1 MKINKTPEI
10 AIAVFAVTLIVGF
23 LIFNYFIDEE
33 SEATEIFNLP
43 KESVSV
49 DKQPTKYKRFDVK
62 VKLTKYQLQKM
73 LQILEEKNGYFD
85 EANNGY
91 IPALPQDYMTFRS
104 VARGVSDEYE
114 ISSTQL
120 SRYTGEKRVEEPI
133 LNNKNSVSPN

>member
-1 MKINKTPEI
+1 MRINKTPEI

-23 LIFNYFIDEE
+23 FIFNYFIDKE

-49 DKQPTKYKRFDVK
+49 DKQPTKYKRFDVR

-73 LQILEEKNGYFD
+73 LQLLEEKNGYYD
-85 EANNGY
+85 EVSNGY

-104 VARGVSDEYE
+104 VARGVSKEYE

-120 SRYTGEKRVEEPI
+120 SKYTGKKRVEEPI

>member
-1 MKINKTPEI
+1 MRISKTPEI
-10 AIAVFAVTLIVGF
+10 AIVAFIFVLAVGF

-33 SEATEIFNLP
+33 SEATEIFNLS

-85 EANNGY
+85 ELNGGY

-104 VARGVSDEYE
+104 VAKGVSDVYE

-120 SRYTGEKRVEEPI
+120 SRYTGNIRMEEPVI
-133 LNNKNSVSPN
+133 KDENK

>member
-10 AIAVFAVTLIVGF
+10 AIVAFIFVLAVGF

-33 SEATEIFNLP
+33 SEATEIFNLS

-49 DKQPTKYKRFDVK
+49 EKQPTKYKRFDVK

-85 EANNGY
+85 ELNGGY

-104 VARGVSDEYE
+104 VARGVSDVYE

-120 SRYTGEKRVEEPI
+120 SRYTGNIRIEEPVI
-133 LNNKNSVSPN
+133 KDENK

>member
-33 SEATEIFNLP
+33 SEATEIFNLS

-85 EANNGY
+85 ELNGGY

-104 VARGVSDEYE
+104 VARGVSDVYE

-120 SRYTGEKRVEEPI
+120 SRYTGNIRIEEPVI
-133 LNNKNSVSPN
+133 EDENK

>member
-1 MKINKTPEI
+1 MRISKTPEI
-10 AIAVFAVTLIVGF
+10 AIVAFIFVLAVGF
-23 LIFNYFIDEE
+23 LIFNYFIDKE

-43 KESVSV
+43 EESVSV

-85 EANNGY
+85 ELNGGY

-104 VARGVSDEYE
+104 VARGVSDVYE

-120 SRYTGEKRVEEPI
+120 SRYTGNIRIEEPVI
-133 LNNKNSVSPN
+133 KDENK

>member
-1 MKINKTPEI
+1 MRISKTPEI
-10 AIAVFAVTLIVGF
+10 AIVAFIFVLAVGF

-33 SEATEIFNLP
+33 SEATEIFNLS

-85 EANNGY
+85 ELNGGY

-104 VARGVSDEYE
+104 VARGVSDVYE

-120 SRYTGEKRVEEPI
+120 SRYTGNIRIEEPVI
-133 LNNKNSVSPN
+133 EDENK

>member
-1 MKINKTPEI
+1 MRISKTPEI
-10 AIAVFAVTLIVGF
+10 AIVAFIFVLAVGF

-62 VKLTKYQLQKM
+62 VRLTKYQLQKM

-85 EANNGY
+85 ELNGGY

-104 VARGVSDEYE
+104 VAKGVSDVYE

-120 SRYTGEKRVEEPI
+120 SRYTGNIRIEEPVI
-133 LNNKNSVSPN
+133 EDENK

>member
-1 MKINKTPEI
+1 MRISKTPEI
-10 AIAVFAVTLIVGF
+10 AIVAFIFVLAVGF

-33 SEATEIFNLP
+33 SEATEIFNLS

-49 DKQPTKYKRFDVK
+49 EKQPTKYKRFDVK

-85 EANNGY
+85 ELNGGY

-104 VARGVSDEYE
+104 VARGVSDIYE

-120 SRYTGEKRVEEPI
+120 SRYTGNIRIEEPVI
-133 LNNKNSVSPN
+133 EDENK

>member
-1 MKINKTPEI
+1 MMRISKTPEI
-10 AIAVFAVTLIVGF
+10 AIVAFIFVLAVGF
-23 LIFNYFIDEE
+23 LIFNYFIDKE

-43 KESVSV
+43 EESVSV

-85 EANNGY
+85 ELNGGY

-104 VARGVSDEYE
+104 VARGVSDVYE

-120 SRYTGEKRVEEPI
+120 SRYTGNIRIEEPVI
-133 LNNKNSVSPN
+133 KDENK

>member
-1 MKINKTPEI
+1 MRISKTPEI
-10 AIAVFAVTLIVGF
+10 AIVAFIFVLAVGF

-33 SEATEIFNLP
+33 SEATEIFNLS

-49 DKQPTKYKRFDVK
+49 EKQPTKYKRFDVK

-85 EANNGY
+85 ELNGGY

-104 VARGVSDEYE
+104 VARGVSDVYE

-120 SRYTGEKRVEEPI
+120 SRYTGNIRIEEPVI
-133 LNNKNSVSPN
+133 EDENK

>member
-1 MKINKTPEI
+1 MRISKTPEI
-10 AIAVFAVTLIVGF
+10 AIVAFIFVLAVGF

-33 SEATEIFNLP
+33 SEATEIFNLS

-62 VKLTKYQLQKM
+62 VRLTKYQLQKM

-85 EANNGY
+85 ELNGGY

-104 VARGVSDEYE
+104 VARGVSDVYE

-120 SRYTGEKRVEEPI
+120 SRYTGNIRIEEPVI
-133 LNNKNSVSPN
+133 EDENK

>member
-10 AIAVFAVTLIVGF
+10 AIVAFIFVLAVGF

-33 SEATEIFNLP
+33 SEATEIFNLS

-85 EANNGY
+85 ELNGGY

-104 VARGVSDEYE
+104 VARGVSDVYE

-120 SRYTGEKRVEEPI
+120 SRYTGNIRIEEPVI
-133 LNNKNSVSPN
+133 EDENK

>member
-1 MKINKTPEI
+1 MRISKTPEI
-10 AIAVFAVTLIVGF
+10 AIVAFIFVLAVGF
-23 LIFNYFIDEE
+23 LIFNYFIDKE

-43 KESVSV
+43 EESISV

-85 EANNGY
+85 ELNGGY

-104 VARGVSDEYE
+104 VARGVSDVYE

-120 SRYTGEKRVEEPI
+120 SRYTGNIRIEEPVI
-133 LNNKNSVSPN
+133 EDENK

>member
-1 MKINKTPEI
+1 MRISKTPEI
-10 AIAVFAVTLIVGF
+10 AIVAFIFVLAVGF

-33 SEATEIFNLP
+33 SEATEIFNLS

-85 EANNGY
+85 ELNGGY

-104 VARGVSDEYE
+104 VAKGVSDVYE

-120 SRYTGEKRVEEPI
+120 SRYTGNIRIEEPVI
-133 LNNKNSVSPN
+133 EDENK

>member
-1 MKINKTPEI
+1 MRISKTPEI
-10 AIAVFAVTLIVGF
+10 AIVAFIFVLAVGF
-23 LIFNYFIDEE
+23 LIFNYFIDKE

-43 KESVSV
+43 EESISV

-85 EANNGY
+85 ELNGGY

-104 VARGVSDEYE
+104 VARGVSDVYE

-120 SRYTGEKRVEEPI
+120 SRYTGNIRIEEPVI
-133 LNNKNSVSPN
+133 KDENK

>member
-1 MKINKTPEI
+1 MRISKTPEI
-10 AIAVFAVTLIVGF
+10 AIVAFIFVLAVGF
-23 LIFNYFIDEE
+23 LIFNYFIDKE

-43 KESVSV
+43 EESVSV

-85 EANNGY
+85 ELNGGY

-104 VARGVSDEYE
+104 VAKGVSDVYE

-120 SRYTGEKRVEEPI
+120 SRYTGNIRIEEPVI
-133 LNNKNSVSPN
+133 EDENK

>member
-1 MKINKTPEI
+1 MMRISKTPEI
-10 AIAVFAVTLIVGF
+10 AIVAFIFVLAVGF

-33 SEATEIFNLP
+33 SEATEIFNLS

-85 EANNGY
+85 ELNGGY

-104 VARGVSDEYE
+104 VAKGVSDVYE

-120 SRYTGEKRVEEPI
+120 SRYTGNIRMEEPVI
-133 LNNKNSVSPN
+133 KDENK

>member
-1 MKINKTPEI
+1 MRISKTPEI
-10 AIAVFAVTLIVGF
+10 AIVAFIFVLAVGF

-73 LQILEEKNGYFD
+73 LQILEEKNGYLD
-85 EANNGY
+85 ELNGGY

-104 VARGVSDEYE
+104 VARGVSDVYE

-120 SRYTGEKRVEEPI
+120 SRYTGNIRIEEPVI
-133 LNNKNSVSPN
+133 EDENK

>member
-10 AIAVFAVTLIVGF
+10 AIVAFIFVLAVGF

-33 SEATEIFNLP
+33 SEATEIFNLS

-85 EANNGY
+85 ELNGGY

-104 VARGVSDEYE
+104 VAKGVSDVYE

-120 SRYTGEKRVEEPI
+120 SRYTGNIRIEEPVI
-133 LNNKNSVSPN
+133 EDENK

>member
-1 MKINKTPEI
+1 MMRISKTPEI
-10 AIAVFAVTLIVGF
+10 AIVAFIFVLAVGF

-33 SEATEIFNLP
+33 SEATEIFNLS

-85 EANNGY
+85 ELNGGY

-104 VARGVSDEYE
+104 VARGVSDVYE

-120 SRYTGEKRVEEPI
+120 SRYTGNIRIEEPVI
-133 LNNKNSVSPN
+133 KDENK